1 MLNFNHVP
9 LFLFDW
15 TFIQIEITR
24 LIKTQKQWESLN
36 QRGTV
41 AICLFSSSI
50 FWDNISYLHRLLTQ
64 CKWKCHP
71 WKYCEKLNTN
81 QSSCFYSVCMRSMV
95 RLAPCYKNQ
104 EVHDRPM
111 WHMMWHQNC
120 HETLTA
126 HERRFLCLHAKVSLS
141 LISSYMIVRMCLMVQ
156 PH

>member
-15 TFIQIEITR
+15 TFIQIEIKR

-64 CKWKCHP
+64 CKWKCQP

-95 RLAPCYKNQ
+95 SAMLQKSRGSW
-104 EVHDRPM
+104 PM
-111 WHMMWHQNC
+111 TRDVTSKSPRDTHSTWKKVFM
-120 HETLTA
+120 L
-126 HERRFLCLHAKVSLS
+126 VSLP